1 MPNEVF
7 LTSDEI
13 CRLLRCSSTTL
24 WRMRQTPGFP
34 LPRQFGRRLLWLR
47 KEIEQ
52 FLALDA

>member
-47 KEIEQ
+47 KVIEQ